1 MQKKSKSDLK
11 KAIVL
16 ILFLLCQSNVSS
28 KDMILDQL
36 KNPKLTNQSQEWNF
50 ITDQVMGGVSTGKFM
65 VENVDGVMCYR
76 MTGDVSTR
84 NNGGFIQIRAKLNPE
99 INSND
104 YDGVYL
110 IVYGN
115 EKNYN
120 LHLRTGLT
128 LAPWQY
134 YSYTFATTKNW
145 SEIRAPFKQFKK
157 SNFYQP
163 KSLLGQNIKSVGLVA
178 GFDDFKSDICLSEI
192 GFY

>member
-1 MQKKSKSDLK
+1 MQKKSSPILNKV
-11 KAIVL
+11 IFL
-16 ILFLLCQSNVSS
+16 ILFLIFHSTVFS

-36 KNPKLTNQSQEWNF
+36 KNPKLTNQSQNWYF
-50 ITDQVMGGVSTGKFM
+50 ITDQVMGGVSTGKFT
-65 VENVDGVMCYR
+65 VEKVDGVICYR
-76 MTGDVSTR
+76 MIGDVSTK

-99 INSND
+99 INSKE
-104 YDGVYL
+104 YDGVY
-110 IVYGN
+110 INVYGN

-134 YSYTFATTKNW
+134 YTYTFATKKNW
-145 SEIRAPFKQFKK
+145 TKIRAPFEQFKK

-163 KSLLGQNIKSVGLVA
+163 KSILGQKIKSIGLVA